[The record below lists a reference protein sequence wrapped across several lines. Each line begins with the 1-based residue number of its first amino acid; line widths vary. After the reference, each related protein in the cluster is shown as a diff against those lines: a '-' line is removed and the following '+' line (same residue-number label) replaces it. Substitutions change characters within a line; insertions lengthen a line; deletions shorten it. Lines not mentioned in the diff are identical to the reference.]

1 MPLRAWIPP
10 LALALALALTPA
22 AAETIYRWVAPD
34 GSVSFSSTPPPDREA
49 EAMQLEEPAPLTPE
63 ELQARHER
71 VRLMQELAAQMEEER
86 RAREAAAV
94 VRRLSPPAPAP
105 EPALP
110 PPAKPEEEATDDGAL
125 EFDDWWTGPA
135 RPVPLSAPVVS
146 ESSGGGDHPD
156 FQPATTPTPSFH

>member
-1 MPLRAWIPP
+1 MTRRTWIPP
-10 LALALALALTPA
+10 LALALALTPAA

-63 ELQARHER
+63 ELEARRER

-86 RAREAAAV
+86 RAREAAVLVGRTRAIQP
-94 VRRLSPPAPAP
+94 SP
-105 EPALP
+105 EPAVP
-110 PPAKPEEEATDDGAL
+110 PPAAAAEAPLDEGAL

-135 RPVPLSAPVVS
+135 RPVPIRPPVVS
-146 ESSGGGDHPD
+146 ESAGGEHPD
-156 FQPATTPTPSFH
+156 FQPRTTPTPSFH

>member
-1 MPLRAWIPP
+1 MSLRTWILP
-10 LALALALALTPA
+10 LALVLVVAPA

-49 EAMQLEEPAPLTPE
+49 EAMQFDEPAPLTPE
-63 ELQARHER
+63 ELEARRER

-94 VRRLSPPAPAP
+94 ARRLSPPPTL

-110 PPAKPEEEATDDGAL
+110 PPAEPAEEPVDEGAL

-135 RPVPLSAPVVS
+135 RPEPPSPPVVS

>member
-1 MPLRAWIPP
+1 MTRRTWIPP
-10 LALALALALTPA
+10 LALALALTPA

-63 ELQARHER
+63 ELEARRER
-71 VRLMQELAAQMEEER
+71 VRLMQELAAQLEEER
-86 RAREAAAV
+86 RAREAAVAA
-94 VRRLSPPAPAP
+94 RRSS
-105 EPALP
+105 LP
-110 PPAKPEEEATDDGAL
+110 PPTPAPTFPPPAGPAEQAPDDGAL